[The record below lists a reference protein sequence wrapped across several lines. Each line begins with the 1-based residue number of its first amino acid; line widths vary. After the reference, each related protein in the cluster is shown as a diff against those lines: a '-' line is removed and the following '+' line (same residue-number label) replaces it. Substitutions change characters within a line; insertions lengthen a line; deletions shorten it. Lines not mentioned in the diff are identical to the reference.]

1 MAYGKS
7 SDSSSAPMRDHA
19 PGTALGVPLA
29 EGSVKAKPATDG
41 ALGGV
46 ISALA
51 GKGSFAS
58 KGATLGVLIAP
69 GIGSVVGG
77 GLGLVAD
84 IFGGIGD
91 AQEEKDRKAQ
101 ESMNQLRSSLQDWYT
116 LE

>member
-7 SDSSSAPMRDHA
+7 SDSSGSSEGHR
-19 PGTALGVPLA
+19 LGSLLDTSPIDM
-29 EGSVKAKPATDG
+29 SKPATDG

-58 KGATLGVLIAP
+58 KGATLGGLIAP

>member
-7 SDSSSAPMRDHA
+7 SDSSGSSEGHR
-19 PGTALGVPLA
+19 LGSLLDTSPIDM
-29 EGSVKAKPATDG
+29 SKPATDG

-58 KGATLGVLIAP
+58 KGATLGGLIGP
-69 GIGSVVGG
+69 MGSVVGG

-84 IFGGIGD
+84 IFGGMSD
-91 AQEEKDRKAQ
+91 AQEEKDKKAQ

>member
-7 SDSSSAPMRDHA
+7 SGSSAPTRDRA
-19 PGTALGVPLA
+19 P
-29 EGSVKAKPATDG
+29 KAASGAPVSEKPKKVKPATDG

-51 GKGSFAS
+51 GNGSLAS
-58 KGATLGVLIAP
+58 KGAAIGGLFGGV
-69 GIGSVVGG
+69 GSAVGG

-84 IFGGIGD
+84 IFGSMGD
-91 AQEEKDRKAQ
+91 AQDDKDRKAQ